1 MTSVE
6 LRYLRRGEMEHLTR
20 LLWRAFEDDPL
31 FRYLFR
37 SRPHAGHAMRLL
49 FRAQVRDALRHGS
62 IEVVTS
68 DRELLAAAV
77 WLSPGSFA
85 PTAPRRILA
94 GLPAY
99 LAVGLLFLDRLPDF
113 LRLAKAAPP
122 SSLPPFCPLE
132 YLAVDPPWQGR
143 GLGRR
148 LLDSGIER
156 AEEAGLACGL
166 ATSSEGALRLYQRV
180 GFEVSLETRPFEAGP
195 PVWYMWRPPPAGRAD

>member
-6 LRYLRRGEMEHLTR
+6 LRCLRRGEMEHLTC
-20 LLWRAFEDDPL
+20 LLSRAFEDDPL

-49 FRAQVRDALRHGS
+49 FRAQARDALRHGS
-62 IEVVTS
+62 IEVVAG
-68 DRELLAAAV
+68 DQGLLAAAV
-77 WLSPGSFA
+77 WLPPGSSA
-85 PTAPRRILA
+85 PTASARVLA
-94 GLPAY
+94 TLPTY
-99 LAVGLLFLDRLPDF
+99 LAIGLLFLDRLPDF
-113 LRLAKAAPP
+113 VRLAKAAPP
-122 SSLPPFCPLE
+122 PSLPPFWLLE

-148 LLDSGIER
+148 LLDAGIGR

-166 ATSSEGALRLYQRV
+166 ATSSEGARRLYQRV

-195 PVWYMWRPPPAGRAD
+195 PVWYMWRPPAAGRAG

>member
-6 LRYLRRGEMEHLTR
+6 LRSLRRGEMESLTR

-37 SRPHAGHAMRLL
+37 SRPPAGHVMRLL
-49 FRAQVRDALRHGS
+49 FRAQARDALRHGS

-68 DRELLAAAV
+68 DQELLAAAV

-85 PTAPRRILA
+85 PTGPRRILA
-94 GLPAY
+94 ALPAY
-99 LAVGLLFLDRLPDF
+99 LAVGVLFLDRLPDF
-113 LRLAKAAPP
+113 LRLARSAPS
-122 SSLPPFCPLE
+122 SSLPPFWLLE
-132 YLAVDPPWQGR
+132 YLAVDPLWQGR
-143 GLGRR
+143 GFGSR

-166 ATSSEGALRLYQRV
+166 ATSNERALRLYQRT
-180 GFEVSLETRPFEAGP
+180 GFEVARETRPFEAGP